1 MCVLSLVP
9 LPHLMNY
16 NNNKKIQMKSFLLSK
31 WRWRGI
37 WGRKE
42 GGGGGEETEE
52 DASYYVGK

>member
-1 MCVLSLVP
+1 
-9 LPHLMNY
+9 
-16 NNNKKIQMKSFLLSK
+16 MKSFLLSK